1 MAGNLHHR
9 IHTSP
14 ISFAIL
20 ATVVI
25 LIGTIVTMFYPMLTR
40 EMHPKLENLKPYT
53 AIQLAGR
60 DIYQRESCMHCHTQ
74 TVRPLKTEVMRY
86 GEYSKAG
93 EFAYDHPFLWGSKRT
108 GPDLARIGGKYPD
121 MWHYRHFE
129 NPRAFFPQSNMPS
142 YGWLKDNKLD
152 PSDVESHM
160 KALGFPYTQT
170 DISGLKDK
178 TELDAL
184 VAYMQVIGTAV
195 KKGIEPAAQAAVKE
209 SHMPNPLAGNPK
221 AIEEGKILY
230 ETNCAA
236 CHGKD
241 GKGNIGPSLVDNEF
255 LYVKGD
261 VPDDDYFEVISNGTQ
276 PGMIQD
282 GRAAKGGMPAFSQQ
296 LDKNKIWSLVA
307 YIRSMQGK

>member
-1 MAGNLHHR
+1 
-9 IHTSP
+9 
-14 ISFAIL
+14 
-20 ATVVI
+20 
-25 LIGTIVTMFYPMLTR
+25 
-40 EMHPKLENLKPYT
+40 
-53 AIQLAGR
+53 
-60 DIYQRESCMHCHTQ
+60 
-74 TVRPLKTEVMRY
+74 
-86 GEYSKAG
+86 
-93 EFAYDHPFLWGSKRT
+93 
-108 GPDLARIGGKYPD
+108 
-121 MWHYRHFE
+121 
-129 NPRAFFPQSNMPS
+129 
-142 YGWLKDNKLD
+142 
-152 PSDVESHM
+152 
-160 KALGFPYTQT
+160 
-170 DISGLKDK
+170 
-178 TELDAL
+178 
-184 VAYMQVIGTAV
+184 
-195 KKGIEPAAQAAVKE
+195 
-209 SHMPNPLAGNPK
+209 MPNPLAGNPK

>member
-1 MAGNLHHR
+1 
-9 IHTSP
+9 
-14 ISFAIL
+14 
-20 ATVVI
+20 
-25 LIGTIVTMFYPMLTR
+25 
-40 EMHPKLENLKPYT
+40 
-53 AIQLAGR
+53 
-60 DIYQRESCMHCHTQ
+60 
-74 TVRPLKTEVMRY
+74 
-86 GEYSKAG
+86 
-93 EFAYDHPFLWGSKRT
+93 
-108 GPDLARIGGKYPD
+108 
-121 MWHYRHFE
+121 
-129 NPRAFFPQSNMPS
+129 S

-160 KALGFPYTQT
+160 KALDFPYTQA
-170 DISGLKDK
+170 DISALKDK

-184 VAYMQVIGTAV
+184 VAYMQVLGTAI
-195 KKGIEPAAQAAVKE
+195 KKRVEPAAEAAIKA
-209 SHMPNPLAGNPK
+209 SHVPNPLAGNPK

-230 ETNCAA
+230 ETNCAV

-241 GKGNIGPSLVDNEF
+241 GKGNIGPSLVGNEF

-276 PGMIQD
+276 PGMIED